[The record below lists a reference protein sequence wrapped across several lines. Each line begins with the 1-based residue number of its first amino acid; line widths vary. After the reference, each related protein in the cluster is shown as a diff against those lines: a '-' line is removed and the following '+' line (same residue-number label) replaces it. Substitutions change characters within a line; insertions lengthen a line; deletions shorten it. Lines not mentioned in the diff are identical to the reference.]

1 MEASGS
7 NVPQYDDEEKALK
20 GLLDAFSST
29 CSLDEIASA
38 YCKAGRNAD
47 LAAEILYDM
56 QGSGSTSTTNAS
68 NFEVK
73 GEESS
78 ESSCG
83 NFSENLG
90 QENGNPRAPKQKSRP
105 VSGGTVSSILGKD
118 YIRSTSSSKGSYRM
132 SKPSK
137 PDSPVML
144 MSELPEVEAKSGSPV
159 DDPMHWDMEDFLF
172 KMLGDGFKV
181 DRNVIREVIDYCGPD
196 MPKCMEKLLELS
208 AANLGTRNNFV
219 SESTEK
225 IILQFADKGQK
236 AEVPSHQGKLQYVN
250 HPRSNGNGASSINE
264 VEPPG
269 KVEER
274 NGLQKEVLVAL
285 FNAPERHDEFPR
297 RTIKAVKRYAAL
309 EQVVDGPII
318 DDLEHKKTLTY
329 LQKDNDDID
338 DEDSY
343 QVLRKAVKEYRGT
356 MKEYYKA
363 ALDAFSE
370 GDRVK
375 AGKLLD
381 QGHFFHE
388 KACEADEESN
398 RKIFESR
405 NDEAQDEMTL
415 DLHDRGAKD
424 AVRLLKCHLSSFSGI
439 PSFKSLKVILETKDE
454 DATKGSRRRLV
465 MKILE
470 KESIAWTE
478 EEENAGTILIHL
490 NSINR
495 KRLSFVKK

>member
-47 LAAEILYDM
+47 LAAEVLYDM

-73 GEESS
+73 EEESS

-83 NFSENLG
+83 NFSEKLG

-105 VSGGTVSSILGKD
+105 VSGGTVSSIL
-118 YIRSTSSSKGSYRM
+118 
-132 SKPSK
+132 
-137 PDSPVML
+137 
-144 MSELPEVEAKSGSPV
+144 VEAKSGSPV

-172 KMLGDGFKV
+172 RMLGDGFKV
-181 DRNVIREVIDYCGPD
+181 DRNVIREVIDYCGTD
-196 MPKCMEKLLELS
+196 MQKCMEKLLELS
-208 AANLGTRNNFV
+208 AANLGTRNNFI

-225 IILQFADKGQK
+225 FADKGQK
-236 AEVPSHQGKLQYVN
+236 AEVSSHQGKLQYAN

-269 KVEER
+269 KVEEK

-285 FNAPERHDEFPR
+285 FNAPERHDEFLR
-297 RTIKAVKRYAAL
+297 RTTKAVKRYAAL

-318 DDLEHKKTLTY
+318 DDREHRKTVTY

-370 GDRVK
+370 GNPVK

-415 DLHDRGAKD
+415 DLHDLGAKD
-424 AVRLLKCHLSSFSGI
+424 ALRLLKRHLLSFSGI

-454 DATKGSRRRLV
+454 DATKGSRRRMV
-465 MKILE
+465 MKLLE
-470 KESIAWTE
+470 KESIAWT

-490 NSINR
+490 NRINR

>member
-47 LAAEILYDM
+47 LAAEVLYDM

-73 GEESS
+73 EEESS

-83 NFSENLG
+83 NFSEKLG

-137 PDSPVML
+137 PDSSVML
-144 MSELPEVEAKSGSPV
+144 MSELSEVEAKSGSPV

-172 KMLGDGFKV
+172 RMLGDGFKV
-181 DRNVIREVIDYCGPD
+181 DRNVIREVIDYCGTD
-196 MPKCMEKLLELS
+196 MQK
-208 AANLGTRNNFV
+208 
-219 SESTEK
+219 
-225 IILQFADKGQK
+225 FADKGQK
-236 AEVPSHQGKLQYVN
+236 AEVSSHQGKLQYAN

-269 KVEER
+269 KVEEK

-285 FNAPERHDEFPR
+285 FNAPERHDEFLR
-297 RTIKAVKRYAAL
+297 RTTKAVKRYAAL

-318 DDLEHKKTLTY
+318 DDREHRKTVTY

-370 GDRVK
+370 GNPVK

-415 DLHDRGAKD
+415 DLHDLGAKD
-424 AVRLLKCHLSSFSGI
+424 ALRLLKRHLLSFSGI

-454 DATKGSRRRLV
+454 DATKGSRRRMV
-465 MKILE
+465 MKLLE
-470 KESIAWTE
+470 KESIAWT

-490 NSINR
+490 NRINR